1 MPSSP
6 QLKPAAS
13 SAAVPLAGFEQAPE
27 HTPVMQQYLRL
38 KAQHQDVLLFYR
50 MGDFY
55 ELFYEDAEEAAA
67 RLDIT
72 LTARGRSAGRPIP
85 MAGVPFHA
93 VEGYLAK
100 LVEQGRAV
108 AICEQVGDP
117 STAKGPVER
126 RVERIVTPGTLAE
139 DALLPP
145 ERDSVL
151 AGVAPAASAWAV
163 AWLNLTSGEFAV
175 GMAADLA
182 ELGATLARL
191 GAAEVLAPED
201 ASIHLEAPWQHRD
214 PLEFDAELGQ
224 RHLADHFGTADLAA
238 FGFGAPETADGDS
251 QAEQAAQIGA
261 ASAVLRYAQAAR
273 CQDLS
278 FVDRLTPAAAT
289 DVVLIDP
296 HTRRNLEIDER
307 LGGGTAGTLF
317 SVMNRTAT
325 PMGARRLR
333 AWLHAPVRRR
343 ATVAQ
348 RQAGAEAIRATGA
361 ADGLRAD
368 LGEIGDLERITS
380 RIALGNA
387 SPRDLAKLR
396 AGLDALPALRE
407 KVATLGEADLASRFE
422 RLPAFDEQR
431 AELRQALVDTPPATI
446 RDGGVFAPGYDAELD
461 RLHGLT
467 ENAAEWLRALE
478 AQERARTGVANLKVG
493 YNRVHG
499 YFIELAKS
507 AASAAPPDYVRR
519 QTLKGAERYI
529 TPELKEFEDESLT
542 SQAQALKRERQLY
555 EALLRTLQAA
565 LPGLRDAARQV
576 ARLDVLACYAIV
588 AERDG
593 LTAPTLS
600 DEPGLEVTAGRHPVV
615 EATADAPFVPN
626 DLALDE
632 GRRLL
637 VITGPNM
644 GGKSTYMRQAA
655 LIVLLAYAGSFVPAA
670 EARIGPIDRIFTRIG
685 AADDLAGGRSTFMVE
700 MSETAHILRNATS
713 ESLVLL
719 DEIGRGTST
728 YDGLAL
734 AWATADHIARH
745 LRALTLFATHYF
757 ELTSLAD
764 EVEGV
769 ANVHLDAVE
778 HRGEVV
784 FLHSVREGP
793 ARQSYGIEV
802 ARLAGVP
809 QTVLTAARER
819 LMALEDR
826 HRQAAAPPQGDLFT
840 PVQGA
845 GRAAEKAVAARL
857 RAIEPDQLSPRE
869 ALAALYELQ
878 GLAKE

>member
-1 MPSSP
+1 M
-6 QLKPAAS
+6 KPAAS
-13 SAAVPLAGFEQAPE
+13 PAAVPLAGFERAPE
-27 HTPVMQQYLRL
+27 HTPVMQQYLQL
-38 KAQHQDVLLFYR
+38 KAQHPNVLLFYR

-100 LVEQGRAV
+100 LVEQGRSV

-145 ERDSVL
+145 DRDSVL
-151 AGVAPAASAWAV
+151 AGVAPAVSAWAV

-175 GMAADLA
+175 AMAADLE
-182 ELGATLARL
+182 ELSATLARL
-191 GAAEVLAPED
+191 GAAEVLAPEG
-201 ASIHLEAPWQHRD
+201 ASIALEAPWQHRD

-238 FGFGAPETADGDS
+238 FGFGDIGHDGDGS
-251 QAEQAAQIGA
+251 AGAAQAAQIGA

-278 FVDRLTPAAAT
+278 FVDRLTPAAAA

-307 LGGGTAGTLF
+307 LGGGSAGTLF
-317 SVMNRTAT
+317 AVMNRTAT
-325 PMGARRLR
+325 PMGARKLR

-343 ATVAQ
+343 ATVAS
-348 RQAGAEAIRATGA
+348 RLAGAEAIRAAGDATRLGE
-361 ADGLRAD
+361 D
-368 LGEIGDLERITS
+368 LAEIGDLERITS

-396 AGLDALPALRE
+396 AGLDALPELRE
-407 KVATLGEADLASRFE
+407 KVAALGEADLAARFE
-422 RLPAFDEQR
+422 RLPAFDGER
-431 AELRQALVDTPPATI
+431 AELRQALVATPPATI

-478 AQERARTGVANLKVG
+478 ARERARTGVANLKVG

-529 TPELKEFEDESLT
+529 TPELKRFEDESLT
-542 SQAQALKRERQLY
+542 AQAQALKRERQLY
-555 EALLRTLQAA
+555 ETLLGKLQAA

-593 LTAPTLS
+593 LTAPTLT
-600 DEPGLEVTAGRHPVV
+600 DEPGLQVAAGRHPVV

-626 DLALDE
+626 DLTLDDS
-632 GRRLL
+632 RRLL

-670 EARIGPIDRIFTRIG
+670 EARIGPVDRIFTRIG

-700 MSETAHILRNATS
+700 MSETAHILHNASS

-745 LRALTLFATHYF
+745 IRALTLFATHYF

-826 HRQAAAPPQGDLFT
+826 HRQAAAPAQEDLFT
-840 PVQGA
+840 PAQDA
-845 GRAAEKAVAARL
+845 GKAVAARL
-857 RAIEPDQLSPRE
+857 RALEPDQLSPRE

>member
-1 MPSSP
+1 M
-6 QLKPAAS
+6 KPAAPP
-13 SAAVPLAGFEQAPE
+13 AVPLAGFEQAPE

-38 KAQHQDVLLFYR
+38 KAQHPNVLLFYR

-145 ERDSVL
+145 DRDSVL

-175 GMAADLA
+175 SLAADLE
-182 ELGATLARL
+182 ELSATLARL
-191 GAAEVLAPED
+191 GAAEVLVPES
-201 ASIHLEAPWQHRD
+201 ANIALEAPWQRRD
-214 PLEFDAELGQ
+214 AMEFDPALGR
-224 RHLADHFGTADLAA
+224 RHLADHFGTTDLAA
-238 FGFGAPETADGDS
+238 FGYGSLAEADDGDTER
-251 QAEQAAQIGA
+251 AAHAAQIGA

-278 FVDRLTPAAAT
+278 FVDRLTPATAA

-296 HTRRNLEIDER
+296 HTRRNLEIDQR
-307 LGGGTAGTLF
+307 LGGGSGGTLF
-317 SVMNRTAT
+317 AVMNRTAT
-325 PMGARRLR
+325 PMGARKLR
-333 AWLHAPVRRR
+333 AWLHAPVRSR
-343 ATVAQ
+343 ATVAK
-348 RQAGAEAIRATGA
+348 RQAGAEAIRAGGEADRLKEDLA
-361 ADGLRAD
+361 A
-368 LGEIGDLERITS
+368 IGDLERITS
-380 RIALGNA
+380 RVALGNA

-396 AGLDALPALRE
+396 AGLDAMPALRE
-407 KVATLGEADLASRFE
+407 KVAALGEADLGERFE

-431 AELRQALVDTPPATI
+431 AELRQALVPTPPATI

-461 RLHGLT
+461 RLRSLT

-478 AQERARTGVANLKVG
+478 ARERARTGVPNLKVG

-499 YFIELAKS
+499 YFIEITK
-507 AASAAPPDYVRR
+507 AASGVAPPDYVRR

-529 TPELKEFEDESLT
+529 TPELKKFEDESLT

-576 ARLDVLACYAIV
+576 ARLDVLVCYAIV

-593 LTAPTLS
+593 LAAPTLT
-600 DEPGLEVTAGRHPVV
+600 DEPGLEVSAGRHPVV
-615 EATADAPFVPN
+615 EAMADAPFVPN
-626 DLALDE
+626 DLAVGDS
-632 GRRLL
+632 RRLL

-655 LIVLLAYAGSFVPAA
+655 LIALLAYAGSFVPAA

-745 LRALTLFATHYF
+745 IRALTLFATHYF

-809 QTVLTAARER
+809 QTVLAAARER

-826 HRQAAAPPQGDLFT
+826 HRLAAAPAQGDLFT
-840 PVQGA
+840 PAPDAASG
-845 GRAAEKAVAARL
+845 AEKAAAARL
-857 RAIEPDQLSPRE
+857 QALDPDRLSPRE

-878 GLAKE
+878 ALAKE

>member
-1 MPSSP
+1 MSSSP
-6 QLKPAAS
+6 SKV
-13 SAAVPLAGFEQAPE
+13 VPLDGFEAAPDHTR
-27 HTPVMQQYLRL
+27 HTPVMQQYLRV
-38 KAQHQDVLLFYR
+38 KAQYPDVLLFYR

-55 ELFYEDAEEAAA
+55 ELFYEDAEEAAG

-108 AICEQVGDP
+108 ALCEQIGDP
-117 STAKGPVER
+117 ATAKGPVER
-126 RVERIVTPGTLAE
+126 RVERIVTPGTLTE
-139 DALLPP
+139 DALLAPD
-145 ERDSVL
+145 RDSVL
-151 AGVAPAASAWAV
+151 AGVAPAATGWAV

-175 GMAADLA
+175 GAAADLE
-182 ELGATLARL
+182 ELSAMLARL

-201 ASIHLEAPWQHRD
+201 VEVALEAPWQRRD
-214 PLEFDAELGQ
+214 PLEFDADLGQ
-224 RHLADHFGTADLAA
+224 RHLADHFGTTDLAA
-238 FGFGAPETADGDS
+238 FGLGADAGENAV
-251 QAEQAAQIGA
+251 QAAQIGT

-273 CQDLS
+273 CQDLA
-278 FVDRLTPAAAT
+278 FVDRLVPATSAE
-289 DVVLIDP
+289 VVLIDP
-296 HTRRNLEIDER
+296 HTRRNLEIDAR
-307 LGGGTAGTLF
+307 LDGGGSTGTLF

-325 PMGARRLR
+325 PMGARKLR
-333 AWLHAPVRRR
+333 AWLHAPVRSRT
-343 ATVAQ
+343 TVAH
-348 RQAGAEAIRATGA
+348 RQAGAEAIRAAGEAERLASELA
-361 ADGLRAD
+361 A
-368 LGEIGDLERITS
+368 IGDLERITS

-396 AGLDALPALRE
+396 TGLDAVPSLRAAVE
-407 KVATLGEADLASRFE
+407 ALGEEDLTARFAS
-422 RLPAFDEQR
+422 LPAFDPQR
-431 AELRQALVDTPPATI
+431 AQLHQALVETPPATI
-446 RDGGVFAPGYDAELD
+446 RDGGVFAAGYDEELD
-461 RLHGLT
+461 RLRGLT
-467 ENAAEWLRALE
+467 ENAADWLRALE
-478 AQERARTGVANLKVG
+478 AQERARTSIPNLKVG

-499 YFIELAKS
+499 YFIELPRS
-507 AASAAPPDYVRR
+507 AANAAPPDYVRR

-529 TPELKEFEDESLT
+529 TPELKRFEDESLT

-555 EALLRTLQAA
+555 EALLQALQAA
-565 LPGLRDAARQV
+565 LPGLRAAARQI
-576 ARLDVLACYAIV
+576 ARLDVLVSFAIL
-588 AERDG
+588 AERG
-593 LTAPTLS
+593 NLALPTLT
-600 DEPGLEVTAGRHPVV
+600 DEPGLDVTAGRHPVV
-615 EATADAPFVPN
+615 EAAADAPFVPN
-626 DLALDE
+626 DLTLDE
-632 GRRLL
+632 HRRLL

-655 LIVLLAYAGSFVPAA
+655 LIVLLAYAGSFVPASA
-670 EARIGPIDRIFTRIG
+670 ARIGPIDRIFTRIG

-734 AWATADHIARH
+734 AWATADHIARRI
-745 LRALTLFATHYF
+745 RALTLFATHYF
-757 ELTSLAD
+757 ELTALAD

-778 HRGEVV
+778 HQGEVV

-809 QTVLTAARER
+809 PMVLAAAKQR
-819 LMALEDR
+819 LVELEDR
-826 HRQAAAPPQGDLFT
+826 HQRTAAPGQADLFA
-840 PVQGA
+840 PEP
-845 GRAAEKAVAARL
+845 AAPASKGQDVAARL
-857 RAIEPDQLSPRE
+857 RGLEPDRLSPRE

-878 GLAKE
+878 ALANE